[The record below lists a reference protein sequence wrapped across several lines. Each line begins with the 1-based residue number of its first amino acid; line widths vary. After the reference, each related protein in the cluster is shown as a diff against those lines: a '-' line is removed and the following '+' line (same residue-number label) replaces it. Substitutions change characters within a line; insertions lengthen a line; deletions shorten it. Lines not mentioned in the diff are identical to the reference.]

1 MSNLAGVSGT
11 IGTIVGLGF
20 TLGALGLTLEFVNRA
35 VDRATPQPQ
44 GKRRKYKPVF
54 EVGMGNY
61 RSSDSVFSPM
71 QSKSKGKNSN
81 ANAYE
86 NFFGGY

>member
-1 MSNLAGVSGT
+1 MSLGNISGT
-11 IGTIVGLGF
+11 IGSLVGVAF

-54 EVGMGNY
+54 EIGNNQGNSSNLFNPMG
-61 RSSDSVFSPM
+61 
-71 QSKSKGKNSN
+71 SKAKGKGKQS
-81 ANAYE
+81 AYD
-86 NFFGGY
+86 NFMGGYSY